1 MTERG
6 ENERRQDGLTEL
18 RGEYPTPDAYWQ
30 CMQPTQI
37 FLTDEQ
43 QRAISRRADDA
54 RISRSEVIRRI
65 LNDGL
70 GIDDASADRLA
81 AIDATAGIMPDA
93 PDWQEWLAAGRG
105 RENAEHGRSA
115 QHRSSPQP

>member
-1 MTERG
+1 
-6 ENERRQDGLTEL
+6 
-18 RGEYPTPDAYWQ
+18 
-30 CMQPTQI
+30 MQPTQI

-65 LNDGL
+65 LNNGL
-70 GIDDASADRLA
+70 GIDDTSADRLA

-93 PDWQEWLAAGRG
+93 PDWQEWLAAVRG

-115 QHRSSPQP
+115 QQRSSPQP